1 MYQVKENDQS
11 KKLVPQSDGP
21 KLNCTDEFWNV
32 LEALDKQRGVPA
44 PIIKLGLLSQHLE
57 PESDTYEIKIKNEAI
72 ESTSIADVSSQTLV
86 RIRWLLSKHS
96 GHLDSSEKK
105 RIGSLCENSGLNR
118 PPKSA
123 GYDDNPEETTSS
135 EVIIDSLFARKNNK
149 NITCEHCGNKY
160 QSTDELNSH
169 ISNCD
174 KRPTQNNKY
183 EKNIENN
190 FDKFDDG
197 KEDGK
202 KTTRDDKSKNKK
214 ERSTQ
219 NREYEKN
226 IENNFDKFDDGKENS
241 KKITR
246 HNKSKTKKEYVCESC
261 EKSFTRKSKLRVHK
275 KRNCGT
281 YECESCNKS
290 FSSKSKLAK
299 HKRND
304 CGKKKSNNKSKSKSR
319 PAFGKTIRKD
329 RGSERVSGRNP
340 FADPQRLKDTGI
352 HQGGN

>member
-1 MYQVKENDQS
+1 MFQVKENDQS

-57 PESDTYEIKIKNEAI
+57 PELDTYEIKIKNEAI

-160 QSTDELNSH
+160 QSTDELTSH

-190 FDKFDDG
+190 FD
-197 KEDGK
+197 E
-202 KTTRDDKSKNKK
+202 
-214 ERSTQ
+214 
-219 NREYEKN
+219 
-226 IENNFDKFDDGKENS
+226 FDDGKENS

>member
-1 MYQVKENDQS
+1 
-11 KKLVPQSDGP
+11 
-21 KLNCTDEFWNV
+21 
-32 LEALDKQRGVPA
+32 
-44 PIIKLGLLSQHLE
+44 LLSQHLE
-57 PESDTYEIKIKNEAI
+57 PELDTYEIKIKNEAI

-96 GHLDSSEKK
+96 SHLDSSEKK

-123 GYDDNPEETTSS
+123 GYDNNQEETTSS
-135 EVIIDSLFARKNNK
+135 EVIIDSLFARKNDRS
-149 NITCEHCGNKY
+149 ITCKHCGNKY

-190 FDKFDDG
+190 FDEFDD
-197 KEDGK
+197 EQENSK
-202 KTTRDDKSKNKK
+202 KAMHNNKSKNKK

-226 IENNFDKFDDGKENS
+226 IENNFDEFVGGQEDS
-241 KKITR
+241 KKTIGD
-246 HNKSKTKKEYVCESC
+246 NKSNNKKEYVCESC
-261 EKSFTRKSKLRVHK
+261 EKSFTRKSKLKGHK
-275 KRNCGT
+275 KRSCGT

-290 FSSKSKLAK
+290 FGSKSKLAK
-299 HKRND
+299 HKRNN
-304 CGKKKSNNKSKSKSR
+304 CGKKQSDNKSKSKSKSR